1 MSKNILMILAVIV
14 TVLTG
19 WLVIQVASMEPAT
32 ADVRGGAMEY
42 KAPVQRANGGSTVKV
57 KTSVNV
63 SDNDVSTSV
72 NVR

>member
-1 MSKNILMILAVIV
+1 MILAVIV

-32 ADVRGGAMEY
+32 ADVRMGAMEY
-42 KAPVQRANGGSTVKV
+42 KAPVKRTNGGSTVKV
-57 KTSVNV
+57 KTSVTV
-63 SDNDVSTSV
+63 PDNDVSTSV